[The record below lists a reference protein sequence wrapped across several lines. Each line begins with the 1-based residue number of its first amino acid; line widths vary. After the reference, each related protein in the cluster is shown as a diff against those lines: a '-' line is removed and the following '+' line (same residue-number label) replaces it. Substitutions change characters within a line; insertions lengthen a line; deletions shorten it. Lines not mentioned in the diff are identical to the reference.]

1 MRRRRLPLVVL
12 LVLAGVLGA
21 GIAFLVAGPILAGR
35 TKELLFVIGGGV
47 GLIAALSS
55 LEVAMIG
62 LVAISYVD
70 GFLKGLIVSTASV
83 FAKDIVLAIGLIRW
97 LWLGLTRQRW
107 EALRL
112 PVILPAF
119 LFTLYCAAQMFNTE
133 TASPL
138 VALAGLRSWVV
149 WIPVLI
155 IAYDYMT
162 TQAHIERMLV
172 TIVVLSLGTGIYAIV
187 QYNIGFGH
195 LYALSPG
202 FGFYDRFGWGSGV
215 RAVSTFVGPGA
226 LGDAMSLSAIFCIG
240 AVLYMRGKAWL
251 KPLMI
256 GTAAICLVAL
266 ATSGS
271 RAPLLGLV
279 VGGLGLLLLL
289 RQPRFL
295 FAAAVIGILA
305 VGVLNNYAS
314 GAFEARYNPRML
326 SYQVVVSRAVGPM
339 LGSIKSALETPL
351 GVGVA
356 TGTGVGRGRLVVGQE
371 AMVVKRTAGGMV
383 ENEYGRALH
392 ELGFP
397 GFVLFLWLLYA
408 AVKMTVSSFMRVRT
422 VESRSLIAA
431 CLAVMLSGLARLAV
445 GSALYLVPSGP
456 MFWLSGAMAVRTAEI
471 ELARRQPV
479 SEGVRQP
486 EPRGHQFGTRQ

>member
-1 MRRRRLPLVVL
+1 MRRRRLPFTVLVVI
-12 LVLAGVLGA
+12 AGVLGA
-21 GIAFLVAGPILAGR
+21 GIAFLVAGPMLAGH
-35 TKELLFVIGGGV
+35 TKELLFVIAGGV
-47 GLIAALSS
+47 GLVAALSS

-62 LVAISYVD
+62 LVTISYVD
-70 GFLKGLIVSTASV
+70 GFLKGLIVSPITV
-83 FAKDIVLAIGLIRW
+83 FAKDIVLAAGLIRW
-97 LWLGLTRQRW
+97 FWLGLTRQRW

-119 LFTLYCAAQMFNTE
+119 LFIIYCVAQMFNTE

-138 VALAGLRSWVV
+138 VALAGLRSWIV
-149 WIPVLI
+149 WIPVLV

-162 TQAHIERMLV
+162 TRAHIERMLV
-172 TIVVLSLGTGIYAIV
+172 TIVLLSLVTGIYAIV
-187 QYNIGFGH
+187 QYNIGFEH

-202 FGFYDRFGWGSGV
+202 FSFYNRFTWGSGV
-215 RAVSTFVGPGA
+215 RAVATFVAPGA

-240 AVLYMRGKAWL
+240 AVLYTRGKIWL
-251 KPLMI
+251 KPLLI

-271 RAPLLGLV
+271 RAPLLGLM
-279 VGGLGLLLLL
+279 VGGLGLLFLL
-289 RQPRFL
+289 RQPRFI
-295 FAAAVIGILA
+295 FTAVVIGILA
-305 VGVLNNYAS
+305 VAVMDNYAG

-326 SYQVVVSRAVGPM
+326 SYQVVVNRVTGPL
-339 LGSIKSALETPL
+339 LGGIKSALETPL

-371 AMVVKRTAGGMV
+371 AMVVKQTAGGMV
-383 ENEYGRALH
+383 ENEYGRALR

-397 GFVLFLWLLYA
+397 GLALFLWLLYA

-445 GSALYLVPSGP
+445 GSALYMVPSGP
-456 MFWLSGAMAVRTAEI
+456 MFWLASAIAVR
-471 ELARRQPV
+471 V
-479 SEGVRQP
+479 G
-486 EPRGHQFGTRQ
+486 

>member
-1 MRRRRLPLVVL
+1 MRRRRLPPTML
-12 LVLAGVLGA
+12 LVIAGVVGA
-21 GIAFLVAGPILAGR
+21 GIALLATGPVMAGR
-35 TKELLFVIGGGV
+35 TKELLFILGGGV
-47 GLIAALSS
+47 VIMAALSS

-62 LVAISYVD
+62 LMAIAYVD
-70 GFLKGLIVSTASV
+70 GFLKGLVVITATV
-83 FAKDIVLAIGLIRW
+83 FAKDIVLAVGLLRW
-97 LWLGLTRQRW
+97 LWLGLSRQRW

-119 LFTLYCAAQMFNTE
+119 LFTLYCAAEMFNTE

-155 IAYDYMT
+155 IAYEYMIT
-162 TQAHIERMLV
+162 RAHIERMLV
-172 TIVVLSLGTGIYAIV
+172 AIVILSLGTGIYGII

-195 LYALSPG
+195 LYALGPG
-202 FGFYDRFGWGSGV
+202 FDFYDRFGWGSGV

-240 AVLYMRGKAWL
+240 GVLYIRGKAWF

-256 GTAAICLVAL
+256 GTAAVCLVAL

-279 VGGLGLLLLL
+279 VGGVGLLLLM

-295 FAAAVIGILA
+295 FAAVVIGILA
-305 VGVLNNYAS
+305 VAVLNNYAG
-314 GAFEARYNPRML
+314 GAFEARYNPQML
-326 SYQVVVSRAVGPM
+326 GYRTVVSRAVSPM
-339 LGSIKSALETPL
+339 SKAIRSGFKYPL

-356 TGTGVGRGRLVVGQE
+356 TGTGVGRGQLVVGGE
-371 AMVVKRTAGGMV
+371 AMAVKRTAGGMV
-383 ENEYGRALH
+383 ENEYGRALR

-397 GFVLFLWLLYA
+397 GLALFLWLLYGT
-408 AVKMTVSSFMRVRT
+408 VRMSVSSFMRAHT

-431 CLAVMLSGLARLAV
+431 CLAIIISTVARLAV
-445 GSALYLVPSGP
+445 GSAIYMVPSGP
-456 MFWLSGAMAVRTAEI
+456 MFWLAAAMSVRVVDV
-471 ELARRQPV
+471 ELRDERR
-479 SEGVRQP
+479 
-486 EPRGHQFGTRQ
+486 TRE

>member
-1 MRRRRLPLVVL
+1 MKRRRLPLTVL
-12 LVLAGVLGA
+12 LVIAGVVGA
-21 GIAFLVAGPILAGR
+21 GIAFLVAGPVLAGR
-35 TKELLFVIGGGV
+35 TKELLFVLGGGV

-55 LEVAMIG
+55 LEAAMIG

-70 GFLKGLIVSTASV
+70 GFLKGLVVSTASV

-97 LWLGLTRQRW
+97 LWLGLTRRRW

-119 LFTLYCAAQMFNTE
+119 LFIMYCTAQMFNTE

-172 TIVVLSLGTGIYAIV
+172 TIVVLSLVTGIYAIV
-187 QYNIGFGH
+187 QYNLGFGH
-195 LYALSPG
+195 LYALGPG
-202 FGFYDRFGWGSGV
+202 FDFYDRFTWGSGV
-215 RAVSTFVGPGA
+215 RAVSTFVNPAA
-226 LGDAMSLSAIFCIG
+226 LGDAMSLSAIFCVG

-305 VGVLNNYAS
+305 VVVLNNYAG

-326 SYQVVVSRAVGPM
+326 SYRLIIGRAAVPM
-339 LGSIKSALETPL
+339 IGSIKSALDNPL

-356 TGTGVGRGRLVVGQE
+356 TGTGVGRGQLVVGRQ
-371 AMVVKRTAGGMV
+371 AIVIKRTVGGMV

-431 CLAVMLSGLARLAV
+431 CLAVMLSSLARLAV
-445 GSALYLVPSGP
+445 GSAIYLVPGGP

-471 ELARRQPV
+471 ELARRQRVP
-479 SEGVRQP
+479 ERARQP
-486 EPRGHQFGTRQ
+486 VGRRFGIRE

>member
-1 MRRRRLPLVVL
+1 MRRRRLPLAVL
-12 LVLAGVLGA
+12 LVIAGVVGA
-21 GIAFLVAGPILAGR
+21 GVAFLVAGPVLAGR

-47 GLIAALSS
+47 VLIAALSS

-62 LVAISYVD
+62 LMAISYVD
-70 GFLKGLIVSTASV
+70 GFLKGLVVSAASV
-83 FAKDIVLAIGLIRW
+83 FAKDIVLAIGLMRW

-119 LFTLYCAAQMFNTE
+119 LFTLYCTAQMFNTE

-149 WIPVLI
+149 WIPVLL

-162 TQAHIERMLV
+162 TRAHIERMLV
-172 TIVVLSLGTGIYAIV
+172 TIVVLSLVTGIYAIV
-187 QYNIGFGH
+187 QYNLGFEH
-195 LYALSPG
+195 LYALSSS
-202 FGFYDRFGWGSGV
+202 FDFYDRFGWGSGV

-266 ATSGS
+266 ATSAS

-295 FAAAVIGILA
+295 FAAVVIGILA
-305 VGVLNNYAS
+305 VVVLNSYAG
-314 GAFEARYNPRML
+314 GAFEARYNPRIL
-326 SYQVVVSRAVGPM
+326 GYRTVIGRTTGPM
-339 LGSIKSALETPL
+339 LKGIRSALERPL

-356 TGTGVGRGRLVVGQE
+356 TGTGVGRGQVVVGRQ
-371 AMVVKRTAGGMV
+371 AIVVKRTTGGMV
-383 ENEYGRALH
+383 ENEYGRALR

-397 GFVLFLWLLYA
+397 GFALFLWMLYA
-408 AVKMTVSSFMRVRT
+408 AVKMTVFSFMRVRT

-431 CLAVMLSGLARLAV
+431 CLAVMLSSVARLAV
-445 GSALYLVPSGP
+445 GSALYLVPGGP
-456 MFWLSGAMAVRTAEI
+456 LFWLAGALAVRTAEI
-471 ELARRQPV
+471 ELARRQSVPE
-479 SEGVRQP
+479 SARQP
-486 EPRGHQFGTRQ
+486 VGRRSGIR